1 LLALL
6 IQYFLNLR
14 ADYWYKNKMKTLLL
28 FILWL
33 LCSFRIAYSQEKP
46 AYQLFTAKGKKT
58 TYAKLFKAVQQ
69 SEIIF
74 FGELHYDPIAHWLQF
89 ELVKDTYLNK
99 QQVQIGAEM
108 FENHQQ
114 WALDLYQ
121 EGKITADQFQDTVKL
136 WGNYPTDYKPVTDFA
151 VRNHIPVF
159 ATNIPRS
166 YARVVA
172 KNGLTGLDTVAD
184 ERKKWIA
191 PLPIE
196 VNFELP
202 SYKAL
207 LGTGHGNEMPGIQ
220 AKNFVSAQAIK
231 DATMA
236 YRIHTTYRKGSKYFH
251 LNGSYHSDYKE
262 GIIWYLRK
270 HNPNYKLLN
279 ISTVYQDDLGKLE
292 TEHQKKADFILV
304 VPKTMTQTE
313 YFKF

>member
-1 LLALL
+1 MKTFLL
-6 IQYFLNLR
+6 IFLG
-14 ADYWYKNKMKTLLL
+14 L
-28 FILWL
+28 F
-33 LCSFRIAYSQEKP
+33 CSHFVYCQNKP
-46 AYQLFTAKGKKT
+46 AYELFSGQGKKT
-58 TYAKLFKAVQQ
+58 TYAKLFKAVQE
-69 SEIIF
+69 SEVIF

-89 ELVKDTYLNK
+89 ELVKDTYQNK
-99 QQVQIGAEM
+99 KAVEIGAEM

-121 EGKITADQFQDTVKL
+121 NGKITAEQFHDTVKL
-136 WGNYPTDYKPVTDFA
+136 WGNYNTDYKPVTDYA
-151 VRNHIPVF
+151 VLNHIPVF

-172 KNGLTGLDTVAD
+172 KNGLTGLDTVAT

-191 PLPIE
+191 PLPVE

-207 LGTGHGNEMPGIQ
+207 LGTGHGSEVPGVQ

-236 YRIHTTYRKGSKYFH
+236 YRIHTTYQKGSNYFH
-251 LNGSYHSDYKE
+251 LNGTYHSDYKE
-262 GIIWYLRK
+262 GIVWYLK
-270 HNPNYKLLN
+270 KLNPNYKVLN
-279 ISTVYQDDLGKLE
+279 ICTVYQEDLGKLE
-292 TEHQKKADFILV
+292 SENKNKADFILV